1 MEEEQTT
8 FNNDDI
14 SELFEGGVI
23 ENVVY
28 DED

>member
-8 FNNDDI
+8 FNDDDI
-14 SELFEGGVI
+14 SDLFEGGVV